1 MSRHFSDHSLH
12 VPCDWTP
19 QEALIVYEY
28 LTEMTAAV
36 WEHYEADLLPL
47 VKHDSIAQEP
57 TQLDLLDPDDE
68 LPF

>member
-1 MSRHFSDHSLH
+1 MSMHFFDASLQ

-19 QEALIVYEY
+19 EEALILYEY

-36 WEHYEADLLPL
+36 WQRYEAVLLPL
-47 VKHDSIAQEP
+47 LRADPVARPP

>member
-1 MSRHFSDHSLH
+1 MSTHFSDASLQ

-19 QEALIVYEY
+19 EEALIVYEY
-28 LTEMTAAV
+28 LREMTAAV
-36 WEHYEADLLPL
+36 WERYEAVLLPL
-47 VKHDSIAQEP
+47 VRDDPIVQKP